1 MINSNVNKKN
11 IFLILSVA
19 FFITSLMLI
28 IFASISI
35 NRYEQENLSIVKKDQ
50 QNLLTITSNSIDKHF
65 GSLANSLDKYAQQL
79 TDQAITPSQVG
90 SILYKNLNRHNIN
103 SVLGASVIQLDSF
116 GKIKK
121 ERLYWK
127 FQNSQLVHINYN
139 TAVKPEQ
146 NWFDASKT
154 QTSHWSRPYYDKVL
168 QQYVISYSSVYYS
181 LNSHKIA
188 GIVVIDLDLKS
199 IIDLVAQNIGEK
211 FTSIITDNGY
221 YIYDINPDKIVS
233 RTNIQKSTQ
242 MSDRQIYQYLQNAK
256 CSTVCHNILNNGND
270 YVIYQHMSKL
280 PWAIFS
286 KYNQAELKSFIL
298 TTSNSAIMLQILGVV
313 LLLISLVIFSLTL
326 VTNRRNMLHNL
337 WIGSGLIS
345 IICLVGTIYTWN
357 KSQQL
362 SYLDY
367 QNSITSDVKLQSV
380 LQHYRD
386 EAKLK
391 NSKEII
397 EIPTAIQVDSIEFLT
412 AYNLQITG
420 TIMQNYPKEY
430 NISEG
435 IKFNNSYDTKF
446 TKISDINSA
455 FYHTIVWTFQTK
467 IRENFDYQHYPFNH
481 AKIWLSLS
489 PFNSESTLVFT
500 PNFAYYNGLSDIN
513 ANFGVNPSIII
524 PGWNIKGSFFDYVN
538 DSSRMLDEIDAYDTV
553 NLPSLSF
560 NMIINS
566 SISDAIITT
575 IIPPTVIILIL
586 FVLLLTIS
594 KFKNKYIEFKVPGI
608 ISSCGGMLFTIVF
621 THVSLRNK
629 ITSEM
634 MYIEYIYLV
643 MYIVVLFIPINSMLF
658 AYGKAKFIR
667 YGNNIFIKLLF
678 LPLLISFV
686 FIMTLLSFC

>member
-1 MINSNVNKKN
+1 MINKNLNKKN
-11 IFLILSVA
+11 IFLALSVA
-19 FFITSLMLI
+19 FFIISLILI
-28 IFASISI
+28 IYATISI
-35 NRYEQENLSIVKKDQ
+35 NHYEQENLSIVKNKQ
-50 QNLLTITSNSIDKHF
+50 QNLLEITSNSIDKRF
-65 GSLANSLDKYAQQL
+65 GSLAKSLDKYAQELSSQ
-79 TDQAITPSQVG
+79 QISPNQIGAIF
-90 SILYKNLNRHNIN
+90 YKNLNIHNIN
-103 SVLGASVIQLDSF
+103 NVLGASIIQLDNN
-116 GKIKK
+116 GKVKK

-127 FQNSQLVHINYN
+127 FQNSQLIHINYN
-139 TAVKPEQ
+139 KSVKPEQ
-146 NWFDASKT
+146 NWLDAYKT
-154 QTSHWSRPYYDKVL
+154 QTSHWSRPYYDSVL
-168 QQYVISYSSVYYS
+168 QQYIVSYSSVYYAH
-181 LNSHKIA
+181 NSHKIA
-188 GIVVIDLDLKS
+188 GLLVIDLDLKS
-199 IIDLVAQNIGEK
+199 IINLVAQNIGEK
-211 FTSIITDNGY
+211 FTSIITDSGY
-221 YIYDINPDKIVS
+221 YIYDIDPEKIVS
-233 RTNIQKSTQ
+233 RTNIQKSSQ
-242 MSDRQIYQYLQNAK
+242 ASERQIYQYIQNPK
-256 CSTVCHNILNNGND
+256 CTNVCHNTLNNSKD
-270 YVIYQHMSKL
+270 YVIYKQMTNL

-286 KYNQAELKSFIL
+286 KYNENELKSFIL
-298 TTSNSAIMLQILGVV
+298 TTSNSAIMLQVLGIV
-313 LLLISLVIFSLTL
+313 LLLISLIIFHLTL
-326 VTNRRNMLHNL
+326 ITNRRNMLRNL
-337 WIGSGLIS
+337 WIGSTLIS
-345 IICLVGTIYTWN
+345 VICLIGTIYTWN

-367 QNSITSDVKLQSV
+367 QNAITSDVKLQSI
-380 LQHYRD
+380 LQHYRN
-386 EAKLK
+386 EATLK
-391 NSKEII
+391 NSSSII
-397 EIPTAIQVDSIEFLT
+397 EIPTAIQIDSAEFLT
-412 AYNLQITG
+412 AYNLQLTG

-430 NISEG
+430 NINEG

-455 FYHTIVWTFQTK
+455 FYHTVVWTFQTK

-513 ANFGVNPSIII
+513 ANFGVNPNIII

-560 NMIINS
+560 NMMINS

-658 AYGKAKFIR
+658 AYGKAKLIR
-667 YGNNIFIKLLF
+667 YGNNIFIKLFF
-678 LPLLISFV
+678 LPLLIGFV
-686 FIMTLLSFC
+686 FIMTLFSFC